1 MESIGISDGQ
11 TNTILPYD
19 EESNLEAILLQ
30 LEHLTGHGALLVCRG
45 ETELRQVLEQIISLV
60 FLCLLSLF
68 LLFSFSLS
76 LLLSLSILTSHFNI
90 DKLLLP

>member
-68 LLFSFSLS
+68 LCLLYLSFSFS
-76 LLLSLSILTSHFNI
+76 LLLSLYSLFS
-90 DKLLLP
+90 LQY